1 MKFIFI
7 RDHQREFEVKIM
19 CRVLQISQSGYYV
32 WLRRQAQP
40 PSQRETANRQLSDQI
55 WTVFRR
61 SRGTYGSPRI
71 HAELQAG
78 GVACSRNRVARL
90 MKKQGIA
97 AKRRRVYKVT
107 TTDSKHNY
115 PVAPNLLNR
124 QFSAGRPNEKWLTD
138 ITYIPTKEGWL
149 YLATVLDVCSRK
161 VVGWAMDKNMDES
174 LVERALQ
181 MAASHRQPGEGVLH
195 HSDRGSQ
202 YAAHSYQRLLSAHQM
217 VCSMS
222 RKGDCYDNAMMESFF
237 STLKSECATEPYNSR
252 AEARRHIFEYIEVWY
267 NRQRRHSALGYQSP
281 EAFEQAHIRSFY
293 DSTKAG

>member
-1 MKFIFI
+1 
-7 RDHQREFEVKIM
+7 M
-19 CRVLQISQSGYYV
+19 CRVLHVSQGGFYT
-32 WLRRQAQP
+32 WLRRQDLP
-40 PSQRETANRQLSDQI
+40 PAPREVANRQLSDRI
-55 WTVFRR
+55 ETVFRR

-71 HAELQAG
+71 HAELRAT
-78 GVACSRNRVARL
+78 GVECSRNRVARL
-90 MKKQGIA
+90 MRRAGIV
-97 AKRRRVYKVT
+97 AKRRKLHKVS
-107 TTDSKHNY
+107 TTDSKHTY

-124 QFSAGRPNEKWLTD
+124 QFSAERPNEKWLTD

-149 YLATVLDVCSRK
+149 YLATVLDVCSRR
-161 VVGWAMDKNMDES
+161 VVGWAMDRHMDEG

-181 MAASHRQPGEGVLH
+181 MAATHRQPEEGVLH

-202 YAAHSYQRLLSAHQM
+202 YAAHNYQRLLNAHKM

-252 AEARRHIFEYIEVWY
+252 AEARLSIFEYIEVWY

-281 EAFEQAHIRSFY
+281 EAFEQAHIRLFC
-293 DSTKAG
+293 DSTISG